1 MKNALITGA
10 TKGIGLAIAKA
21 FAREGINLAICS
33 RNEQDLWSVKEA
45 LLQINPNIK
54 IFVCVADCSLRDDVF
69 NFAAEAERELQSIQ
83 IIVNN
88 AGLFLPGSILDEAGD
103 HLQKQLDL
111 NLMAGYELYRY
122 FGKKLMAARAGH
134 IFNICSVASKKVV
147 VNAGSYSVTKFA
159 QLGLNHIM
167 REEMKA
173 YQVKVTAI
181 LPGSTLTNSWT
192 GTTVSPQKF
201 IMPEDV
207 AEAVINCLNMSAG
220 ANVDELIIQTATG
233 EI

>member
-21 FAREGINLAICS
+21 LAKEGINLAICS
-33 RNEQDLWSVKEA
+33 RNKQDLWSIKEA
-45 LLQINPNIK
+45 LLQINPKIK
-54 IFVCVADCSLRDDVF
+54 IFVRVTDCSLREDVF
-69 NFAAEAERELQSIQ
+69 NFAAEAEQELQAIQ

-88 AGLFLPGSILDEAGD
+88 AGLFLPGSILDEAED
-103 HLQKQLDL
+103 NLQKQLSL

-122 FGKKLMAARAGH
+122 FGKKLMAARTGH
-134 IFNICSVASKKVV
+134 IFNICSVASKNVV
-147 VNAGSYSVTKFA
+147 ANAGSYSVTKFA
-159 QLGLNHIM
+159 QLGLNHVM

-181 LPGSTLTNSWT
+181 LPGSTLTNSWA
-192 GTTVSPQKF
+192 GTTVPPQKF
-201 IMPEDV
+201 VLPEDV
-207 AEAVINCLNMSAG
+207 AEAVINCLKMSAG

>member
-1 MKNALITGA
+1 MNAIITGA

-21 FAREGINLAICS
+21 LAQNGINLALCS
-33 RNEQDLWSVKEA
+33 RNEMDLSSVKEA
-45 LLQINPNIK
+45 LLQINPEITV
-54 IFVCVADCSLRDDVF
+54 FTCAADCSLKEDVIR
-69 NFAAEAERELQSIQ
+69 FAAEAERELQSIK

-88 AGLFLPGSILDEAGD
+88 AGLFLPGNILDEAEGN
-103 HLQKQLDL
+103 LQKQLSL
-111 NLMAGYELYRY
+111 NLLAGYELYRY

-134 IFNICSVASKKVV
+134 IFNICSVASKNVV

-159 QLGLNHIM
+159 QLGLNHVM

-173 YQVKVTAI
+173 HQVKVTAI
-181 LPGSTLTNSWT
+181 LPGSTLTDSWA
-192 GTTVSPQKF
+192 GTSISTEKF
-201 IMPEDV
+201 IQAEDV
-207 AEAVINCLNMSAG
+207 AAAVINCLKMSAG

>member
-1 MKNALITGA
+1 MQNAIITGA
-10 TKGIGLAIAKA
+10 TKGIGLAIAKTL
-21 FAREGINLAICS
+21 AREGINLAICS
-33 RNEQDLWSVKEA
+33 RNNDDLLSVKEA
-45 LLQINPNIK
+45 LLQINPSVK
-54 IFVCVADCSLRDDVF
+54 IFIYVADCSLRADVLA
-69 NFAAEAERELQSIQ
+69 FAAAAEQELQSVEIL
-83 IIVNN
+83 INN
-88 AGLFLPGSILDEAGD
+88 AGLFLPGSILEEQENA
-103 HLQKQLDL
+103 LQKQLDL
-111 NLMAGYELYRY
+111 NLLAGYELYRF

-181 LPGSTLTNSWT
+181 LPGSTLTDSWN
-192 GTTVSPQKF
+192 GTTVPPEKF
-201 IMPEDV
+201 VLPEDV
-207 AEAVINCLNMSAG
+207 AAAILSCLKMSAG
-220 ANVDELIIQTATG
+220 ANVDELIIRTATG

>member
-21 FAREGINLAICS
+21 LAKNDINLAICA
-33 RNEQDLWSVKEA
+33 RNEQDLSSVKEA
-45 LLQINPNIK
+45 LLQISPEIK
-54 IFVCVADCSLRDDVF
+54 VFTCVADCSMREEVLR
-69 NFAAEAERELQSIQ
+69 FAAEAERELQSIQ

-88 AGLFLPGSILDEAGD
+88 AGLFLPGSILEEPED

-111 NLMAGYELYRY
+111 NLMASYELYRY
-122 FGKKLMAARAGH
+122 FGKKLMAARTGH
-134 IFNICSVASKKVV
+134 IFNICSVASKNVV

-173 YQVKVTAI
+173 HQVKVTAI
-181 LPGSTLTNSWT
+181 LPGSTLTNSWA
-192 GTTVSPQKF
+192 GTNIPTEKF
-201 IMPEDV
+201 VMPEDV

-220 ANVDELIIQTATG
+220 ANIDELIIQTATG

>member
-1 MKNALITGA
+1 MQNALITGA

-21 FAREGINLAICS
+21 LAKESINLAICS
-33 RNEQDLWSVKEA
+33 RNEEDLWAVKEA
-45 LLQINPNIK
+45 LLQINPAIK
-54 IFVCVADCSLRDDVF
+54 VFTRVTDCSLSEEVRS
-69 NFAAEAERELQSIQ
+69 FAAEAEQELQSIQ

-88 AGLFLPGSILDEAGD
+88 AGLFLPGNILDEAENS
-103 HLQKQLDL
+103 LQKQLDL

-122 FGKKLMAARAGH
+122 FGKKLMAARTGH

-173 YQVKVTAI
+173 QQVKVTAI
-181 LPGSTLTNSWT
+181 LPGSTLTNSWA
-192 GTTVSPQKF
+192 GTTVPPEKF
-201 IMPEDV
+201 VLPEDV
-207 AEAVINCLNMSAG
+207 AAAVINCLKMAAG
-220 ANVDELIIQTATG
+220 ANVDELIIETATG

>member
-1 MKNALITGA
+1 MQNALITGT

-21 FAREGINLAICS
+21 LAKQSINLAICS
-33 RNEQDLWSVKEA
+33 RNEEDLLQVKEA
-45 LLQINPNIK
+45 LLHINPNIK
-54 IFVCVADCSLRDDVF
+54 VFTRVADCSLQADVLA
-69 NFAAEAERELQSIQ
+69 FAAEAEQELKSIE

-88 AGLFLPGSILDEAGD
+88 TGMFLPGSILDEEENA
-103 HLQKQLDL
+103 LQKQLDL
-111 NLMAGYELYRY
+111 NLMSAYHLYRY

-159 QLGLNHIM
+159 QLGLNHTM

-181 LPGSTLTNSWT
+181 LPGSTLTNSWA
-192 GTTVSPQKF
+192 GTTVPPEKF
-201 IMPEDV
+201 VLPDDV
-207 AEAVINCLNMSAG
+207 AAAVINCLKMSAG

>member
-21 FAREGINLAICS
+21 LAKEGINLAICS
-33 RNEQDLWSVKEA
+33 RNEQDLRSVKEA
-45 LLQINPNIK
+45 LLQINPNVK
-54 IFVCVADCSLRDDVF
+54 IFTCVADCSLRDDVL
-69 NFAAEAERELQSIQ
+69 NFAAKAERELNAIQ
-83 IIVNN
+83 ILVNN
-88 AGLFLPGSILDEAGD
+88 AGLFLPGNILDEPGD

-134 IFNICSVASKKVV
+134 IFNICSVASKNVV
-147 VNAGSYSVTKFA
+147 ANAGSYSVTKFA
-159 QLGLNHIM
+159 QLGLNHVM

-181 LPGSTLTNSWT
+181 LPGSTLTNSWA
-192 GTTVSPQKF
+192 GTTVPPEKF
-201 IMPEDV
+201 VLPKDV
-207 AEAVINCLNMSAG
+207 AEAVVNCLKMSKG
-220 ANVDELIIQTATG
+220 TNIDELIIQTATG